1 MKKQFIYISILLF
14 LIITA
19 CNDIFV
25 MDISDSNVELL
36 APHNNLETTIS
47 TNTFWWNYVEDATR
61 YQLQIATPDF
71 IQTERLI
78 LDTTIS
84 MNQFLFNLVPN
95 KYEWRV
101 RAVNSVYASEFTVYS
116 LVVDSTPDLTNEI
129 VILYT
134 PTQNDTTNS
143 LTQNY
148 YWGNLYNADSYNL
161 VVLHE
166 AVPIL
171 DTTLTMVS
179 ITLSVPDNQGAY
191 SWKVNAM
198 NDISETTYSERKYY
212 IDTTK
217 PSKRT
222 LISPTDQSVI
232 IDSLVQFVWNSPPI
246 TGSSEYDSI
255 FIYSDQSMLNPVL
268 QAKVADNQ
276 YDAIL
281 NNKMYYWRV
290 RGIDKAGN
298 RGVFSDLWSFELNAK

>member
-281 NNKMYYWRV
+281 NNKMYY
-290 RGIDKAGN
+290 
-298 RGVFSDLWSFELNAK
+298 